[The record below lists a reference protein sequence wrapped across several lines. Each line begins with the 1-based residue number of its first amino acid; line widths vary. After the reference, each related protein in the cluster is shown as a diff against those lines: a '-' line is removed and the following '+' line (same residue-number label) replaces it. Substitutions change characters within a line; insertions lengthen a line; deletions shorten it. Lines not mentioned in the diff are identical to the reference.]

1 MDSNF
6 LVIFLSALI
15 PLFIGF
21 IYYSPKLF
29 GTIWMQEAGVT
40 EEKLKGG
47 NMAKIL
53 LLAYVFSVM
62 LGSVL
67 MYLVI
72 HQLSVPSI
80 LANTPGINDP
90 NSEVSLWLKDFMAKY
105 GNNFR
110 TFKHGALH
118 GVISALF
125 FAWPIVGIN
134 ALFERRGAK
143 YIAIH
148 VGYWVIT
155 LALMGGVIC
164 QWL

>member
-1 MDSNF
+1 MQYN
-6 LVIFLSALI
+6 VIILFVSALI
-15 PLFIGF
+15 PLLIGF
-21 IYYSPKLF
+21 IYYSPKVF
-29 GTIWMQEAGVT
+29 GTIWMKEAGVT
-40 EEKLKGG
+40 EEKMKGS

-53 LLAYVFSVM
+53 LMAYVFSVM
-62 LGSVL
+62 LASIL
-67 MYLVI
+67 ISLVI
-72 HQLSVPSI
+72 HQMSVFSI

-125 FAWPIVGIN
+125 FAWPVIGIN
-134 ALFERRGAK
+134 ALFERRSAR
-143 YIAIH
+143 YTAIH

-164 QWL
+164 QWF

>member
-6 LVIFLSALI
+6 FVIFLSALI

-72 HQLSVPSI
+72 HQLSVLSI

>member
-72 HQLSVPSI
+72 HQLSVLSI

>member
-1 MDSNF
+1 M
-6 LVIFLSALI
+6 VIFLSALI

-72 HQLSVPSI
+72 HQLSVLSI